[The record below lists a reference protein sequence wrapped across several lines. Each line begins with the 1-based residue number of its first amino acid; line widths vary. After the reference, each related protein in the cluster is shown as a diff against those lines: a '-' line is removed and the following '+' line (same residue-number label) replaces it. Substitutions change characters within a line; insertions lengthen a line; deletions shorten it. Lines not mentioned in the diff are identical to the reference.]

1 MKKAILG
8 ISLVALV
15 ATLTSAQDKDKGH
28 ACCKDKSSAK
38 CEKKDKSA
46 CCKDKAKADKKEVK

>member
-15 ATLTSAQDKDKGH
+15 ATLAFAQDKGR
-28 ACCKDKSSAK
+28 ACCKDKNSAK
-38 CEKKDKSA
+38 CDKKDKSA
-46 CCKDKAKADKKEVK
+46 CCKDNAKADKKEVK